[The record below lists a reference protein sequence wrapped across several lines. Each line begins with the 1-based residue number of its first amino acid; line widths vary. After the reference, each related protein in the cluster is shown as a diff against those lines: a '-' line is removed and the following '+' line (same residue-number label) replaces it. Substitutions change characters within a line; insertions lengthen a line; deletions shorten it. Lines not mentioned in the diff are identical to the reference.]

1 MLRLIMY
8 LTATNCVTWPLEG
21 IIGAMPYPFQWRS
34 LILGP
39 DEELLWSY
47 DDMKGAFYLFKLP
60 DSWAP
65 LFAFN
70 VCFSAEELG
79 LEEDKYK
86 EGGVYLGAV
95 TMPMGYLNA
104 MGLVQYLHRRLL
116 ARGPQRPDGLLRSRE
131 IRKDRPVPALRPHS
145 PLRVFGRSSATSQTA
160 IRGSCEKR

>member
-1 MLRLIMY
+1 MLRLIMN
-8 LTATNCVTWPLEG
+8 LTATNDVSLPFEG
-21 IIGAMPYPFQWRS
+21 DIGALPYFSQWRS

-70 VCFSAEELG
+70 VCFRAKELG

-116 ARGPQRPDGLLRSRE
+116 ARGPQHPDGFWQVKGDTQRQASACVASGQSTEGLLAGLLRR
-131 IRKDRPVPALRPHS
+131 RRLRPES
-145 PLRVFGRSSATSQTA
+145 L
-160 IRGSCEKR
+160 EKR